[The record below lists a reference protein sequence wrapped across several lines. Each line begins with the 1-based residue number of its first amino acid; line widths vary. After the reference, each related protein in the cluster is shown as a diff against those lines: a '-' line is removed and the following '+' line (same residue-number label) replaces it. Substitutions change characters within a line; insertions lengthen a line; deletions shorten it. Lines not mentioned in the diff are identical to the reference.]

1 MKKNYISPKAIV
13 CEMATDDAILTAVSP
28 GLTTS
33 GFGTNSNS
41 GVKAEFGSDIDM
53 SEVGGNAVGWLTQP
67 LGQPVVRI
75 ALPGH

>member
-13 CEMATDDAILTAVSP
+13 CEMATNDAILTISTMASP
-28 GLTTS
+28 GQTTS

-53 SEVGGNAVGWLTQP
+53 SEVGGDAVGSGRRNPWDSQW
-67 LGQPVVRI
+67 
-75 ALPGH
+75 

>member
-13 CEMATDDAILTAVSP
+13 CEMATNDAIFTAVSP
-28 GLTTS
+28 GMTTS

-53 SEVGGNAVGWLTQP
+53 SEVGGNSVGSGRRNPWDSQW
-67 LGQPVVRI
+67 
-75 ALPGH
+75 

>member
-13 CEMATDDAILTAVSP
+13 CEMATNDAILTIASTMASP
-28 GLTTS
+28 GQTTS

-53 SEVGGNAVGWLTQP
+53 SEVGGDAVGSGRRNPWDSQW
-67 LGQPVVRI
+67 
-75 ALPGH
+75 